1 MATHVSHLK
10 GLREAAGARPGST
23 HFAGQ
28 ASRQAVPMEAVSLHG
43 ELVSWT
49 GVSIPHWAG
58 HTDSSEQGVPGL
70 NAAT

>member
-1 MATHVSHLK
+1 
-10 GLREAAGARPGST
+10 
-23 HFAGQ
+23 
-28 ASRQAVPMEAVSLHG
+28 MEAVSLHG